1 VTPEMGCLAAL
12 ITRPSI
18 RPNSWAYPQ
27 QGMKQ
32 NQNMKMVIQMR
43 SFMVGELL
51 LRDGR
56 YAFYLFWAGSYLSC
70 VHLIA
75 VDIRLKITNL
85 FFFDV
90 IRAAEALMSNGFL
103 KFIRFPKKSSVAD
116 GTSDEQLIVQIQ
128 QNDPDAWAIFLNRY
142 TDVIYRK
149 ACDYSQTNRMGST
162 LEDREDE
169 AADLYLFMSA
179 YLKQSLK
186 SFQGK
191 CKPSTWVLG
200 IISNRP
206 RILKAY
212 LLHKDPDRADV
223 RLPKTLASRSHT
235 DQEIFKR
242 LVWGFDPAYIAQDLH
257 VTEDQCWEI
266 ETLLAEQSPRVYS
279 RICANRTARAP
290 HIHMDTE
297 GDEDDHTPHV
307 TVVDLKP
314 NPEQALIFRESQS
327 FVQKALSDIMAT
339 FSIEERRILILL
351 YNENLKP
358 AEIVRL
364 STSDPNLGL
373 AEVDNVNRIYYVK
386 DRALNKICAHMLS
399 HIDQQGTVSLPETK
413 KRDLLSS
420 IETYLSEC
428 GLPVLHVSFSK

>member
-1 VTPEMGCLAAL
+1 
-12 ITRPSI
+12 
-18 RPNSWAYPQ
+18 
-27 QGMKQ
+27 
-32 NQNMKMVIQMR
+32 
-43 SFMVGELL
+43 
-51 LRDGR
+51 
-56 YAFYLFWAGSYLSC
+56 
-70 VHLIA
+70 
-75 VDIRLKITNL
+75 
-85 FFFDV
+85 
-90 IRAAEALMSNGFL
+90 MSNGFF
-103 KFIRFPKKSSVAD
+103 KFIRFPKKSSVVD

-223 RLPKTLASRSHT
+223 RLPKILASRSHT

-290 HIHMDTE
+290 HIQMDTD
-297 GDEDDHTPHV
+297 GDEDDHTPRG
-307 TVVDLKP
+307 TVIDLKP

-327 FVQKALSDIMAT
+327 FVQKALSDIMVT
-339 FSIEERRILILL
+339 FSLEERRILILL

-386 DRALNKICAHMLS
+386 DRALNKICDHILS
-399 HIDQQGTVSLPETK
+399 RIDQQGTVSLPETK

-420 IETYLSEC
+420 IEMYLSEC
-428 GLPVLHVSFSK
+428 GLPVPHVSFSK